1 MSFDSAFFTTKVC
14 YRPFLLDFTA
24 GVFFFCFDVCL
35 FERNN
40 IFYVSSYFMLP
51 DNVDGEFSSEKKPQ
65 KNTLFF
71 YQEIFVELQNLRC
84 VNYPKNIVPKGA
96 A

>member
-71 YQEIFVELQNLRC
+71 LSR
-84 VNYPKNIVPKGA
+84 NICGVAKSKMC
-96 A
+96 

>member
-1 MSFDSAFFTTKVC
+1 
-14 YRPFLLDFTA
+14 
-24 GVFFFCFDVCL
+24 
-35 FERNN
+35 
-40 IFYVSSYFMLP
+40 MLP

-71 YQEIFVELQNLRC
+71 FFFFYQEIFVELQNLRC
-84 VNYPKNIVPKGA
+84 VNYPKNIIPKGA

>member
-1 MSFDSAFFTTKVC
+1 
-14 YRPFLLDFTA
+14 
-24 GVFFFCFDVCL
+24 
-35 FERNN
+35 
-40 IFYVSSYFMLP
+40 MLP

-71 YQEIFVELQNLRC
+71 HQEMFVELQNLRC